1 MKEKNNSILSKLLIA
16 SLVLIIIL
24 LVIIIVIVVKNKDN
38 NERII
43 NRDVA
48 LTKVLEDV
56 NINKDVIKDLDIE
69 LKNKYNKDVYEVNF
83 AYDGYEYEYYVDAIS
98 GEIYKA
104 FKELDEEIPKED
116 SNTSSGQ
123 TNNQSSSQDNQ
134 KPSNSTTGSS
144 SSSSSKRLGTDKALA
159 KALEHAGLNK
169 SDVRDIDVELEY
181 KYQTEVYEVDFDYKN
196 IEYQYYINS
205 LTGEIVHYFQERD

>member
-43 NRDVA
+43 NR
-48 LTKVLEDV
+48 KVLEDV

-104 FKELDEEIPKED
+104 FKELDDEIPKED
-116 SNTSSGQ
+116 SNTSSDQ
-123 TNNQSSSQDNQ
+123 INNQSSSQDQ